1 MKTLIIEDEPLAASH
16 LQTFIQEYNNE
27 FEIIEILDSV
37 ESAVFWLQNNEH
49 PPLIFMDIHLGDG
62 DCFEIFNQIKIDSS
76 IIFTTAY
83 DQYAIQA
90 FKVNS
95 IDYLLKP
102 LNKEDLF
109 AALDKFNSLNQST
122 KSTITSNEI
131 NRLLQAMQKPAYK
144 ERFIVKV
151 GTHIRPV
158 NISDIICFYSLE
170 KATYLITNE
179 GKHYLIDFAL
189 DKLQE
194 LLDPSLF
201 FRISRKHIIA
211 IHAIKD
217 VINQSSTR
225 AKVKLTVAIEDE
237 LIISRDKIKPFKLWL
252 DGA

>member
-1 MKTLIIEDEPLAASH
+1 MNTLIIEDEPLAATH
-16 LQTFIQEYNNE
+16 LQTLIQEYNQE
-27 FEIIEILDSV
+27 FEIIEIIDSV
-37 ESAVFWLQNNEH
+37 ESAVVWLKNNEH

-62 DCFEIFNQIKIDSS
+62 DCFEIFNQVQIDSS

-83 DQYAIQA
+83 DQYAIKA

-109 AALDKFNSLNQST
+109 SALDKYNSLNQAIKPKIS
-122 KSTITSNEI
+122 SNDI
-131 NRLLQAMQKPAYK
+131 NQLLEAIHKPTFK
-144 ERFIVKV
+144 ERFVVKV

-158 NISDIICFYSLE
+158 NISDITCFYSLE
-170 KATYLITNE
+170 KATYLITTE

-194 LLDPSLF
+194 ILNPSLF
-201 FRISRKHIIA
+201 FRISRKHIVA

-225 AKVKLTVAIEDE
+225 AKVKLTVAMDDE
-237 LIISRDKIKPFKLWL
+237 LVVSRDKIKPFKFWL
-252 DGA
+252 EGV